1 MKCIYCGEKTENI
14 INDECV
20 CLNCM
25 NRLYAPCENCGELH
39 DKEKMTETDIGYICS
54 ECLESDFTRCFEC
67 GDLIHND
74 NIRTARSDRYGRE
87 VYVCEYCCN
96 RSYTL
101 CEECG
106 EYVENEE
113 GTERTSDGQWRC
125 YECLD
130 KRKELMRGICGVM
143 VKSKRRRLRKIY
155 ISLLHIQQSRMPCG
169 IWNKKNMN
177 LDMKKVITL
186 R

>member
-1 MKCIYCGEKTENI
+1 MKCICCGEETENIIHNEKGMLNMKCIYCGEETENI
-14 INDECV
+14 IDNEYV

-25 NRLYAPCENCGELH
+25 NKLYVPCANCGELH
-39 DKEKMTETDIGYICS
+39 DKEKMTCTDIGYVCS

-67 GDLIHND
+67 G
-74 NIRTARSDRYGRE
+74 
-87 VYVCEYCCN
+87 
-96 RSYTL
+96 
-101 CEECG
+101 

-113 GTERTSDGQWRC
+113 GTDRTFDGKWRC

-155 ISLLHIQQSRMPCG
+155 ISLIH
-169 IWNKKNMN
+169 NKKG
-177 LDMKKVITL
+177 
-186 R
+186 

>member
-1 MKCIYCGEKTENI
+1 MKCIYCGAETENI
-14 INDECV
+14 IDDEYV

-25 NRLYAPCENCGELH
+25 NNLYVPCDNCGELH
-39 DKEKMTETDIGYICS
+39 DMEKMEATEIGYVCS
-54 ECLESDFTRCFEC
+54 KCLESDFTRCFHC
-67 GDLIHND
+67 GDWTHND
-74 NIRTARSDRYGRE
+74 NIRKARSDRFGRE
-87 VYVCEYCCN
+87 VYVCEYCRN
-96 RSYTL
+96 RFYTFCVI
-101 CEECG
+101 CE
-106 EYVENEE
+106 EYVEDGE
-113 GTERTSDGQWRC
+113 GTDRTFDEQWRC

-155 ISLLHIQQSRMPCG
+155 ISLIHIQQSRMPCG
-169 IWNKKNMN
+169 IWNKKKMS